1 MKSQVLFLLVFLSCL
16 PAKDGENKMFL
27 VSNFVMSQKIA
38 IFAQIIYINKVMK
51 HLLAILAVVLATVLM
66 PHEIYGQKVKGNAD
80 EAEKVS
86 TYQQKV
92 GWMPTRYLFGVAT
105 SYADSITMVT
115 MVAPVDS
122 MAYDKN
128 TKTLLGLDLYTTS
141 FRNFLEA
148 QGRKGYICSTFVCE
162 TEKEA
167 ESRLTAVCKR
177 VNKKKQTRL
186 ESADGFLYHRIA
198 TEYIYTNVGE
208 DVESEK

>member
-1 MKSQVLFLLVFLSCL
+1 
-16 PAKDGENKMFL
+16 MFL
-27 VSNFVMSQKIA
+27 TGKLCDVAEDCYICTNY
-38 IFAQIIYINKVMK
+38 IYDKVMK
-51 HLLAILAVVLATVLM
+51 HILAIMAAVLALVTIPGEV
-66 PHEIYGQKVKGNAD
+66 YGQQEKKAD
-80 EAEKVS
+80 EVS
-86 TYQQKV
+86 TYQQKI

-105 SYADSITMVT
+105 SYADSVTLVT
-115 MVAPVDS
+115 MVAPIDS

-128 TKTLLGLDLYTTS
+128 TKTPLGLDLYTTS
-141 FRNFLEA
+141 FHNFLEA

-167 ESRLTAVCKR
+167 ESKLAAVCKR

-198 TEYIYTNVGE
+198 TEYIYSNVGE